1 MFSLDVTDIA
11 NLVTLGNSFDDVKNV
26 WNVSANSDKVT
37 LTETHDHP
45 SLKNHLTRQRY

>member
-1 MFSLDVTDIA
+1 MFSPDVTDIA
-11 NLVTLGNSFDDVKNV
+11 NLVTLGNSFDHVKNV